1 MFETESKKTGLK
13 GLVKRREIDL
23 ARTELVTFE
32 PLREGG
38 GLPLLAR
45 PAVAGTDL
53 AAWLE
58 GHREPVGRQLCE
70 HGGILF
76 RGFGVRTPEELE
88 RLVRGLSGEPLEY
101 TFRSTPRSQ
110 VRGEIYTSTE
120 YPADQSIPLHNEMS
134 YTSSW
139 PLKIFF
145 CCATPAPEGGETP
158 IADSRAVLRRLD
170 PRVRERF
177 ERTGVMYVR
186 NYGEGIDLPWRE
198 VFQTDSRAAV
208 DAFCRS
214 AGLELEWLG
223 EDRLRTRQVC
233 QAVAAHPSSG
243 ERLWFNQAH
252 LFHVTSLP
260 AEILEPLLAT
270 VAEADLPRNT
280 YYGDGSP
287 IEADVLAEIR
297 AAYREESVAFAW
309 QEGDVLLL
317 DNMLTA
323 HGRRPYRGTRK
334 VLVGMAEPWSAQEA
348 AA

>member
-1 MFETESKKTGLK
+1 MYETEMKKTGLK
-13 GLVKRREIDL
+13 GLVKRREIDV
-23 ARTELVTFE
+23 ARTELISFE
-32 PLREGG
+32 PLRDNGV
-38 GLPLLAR
+38 LPLLAR
-45 PAVAGTDL
+45 PAVEGVDL
-53 AAWLE
+53 AVWLE
-58 GHREPVGRQLCE
+58 GHREEIGRRLLD

-76 RGFGVRTPEELE
+76 RGFGVRTPEKLE
-88 RLVRGLSGEPLEY
+88 QLVRALSGEPLEY

-145 CCATPAPEGGETP
+145 CCAVASPEGGETP

-170 PRVRERF
+170 PKVRERF

-198 VFQTDSRAAV
+198 VFQTDSREAV
-208 DAFCRS
+208 GEFCRR

-233 QAVAAHPSSG
+233 QAVAPHPRTG
-243 ERLWFNQAH
+243 EPLWFNQAH
-252 LFHVTSLP
+252 LFHVSSLP
-260 AEILEPLLAT
+260 EAVRESLLAT
-270 VAEADLPRNT
+270 VAEEDLPRNT

-287 IEADVLAEIR
+287 IEPGTLEQIR
-297 AAYREESVAFAW
+297 EAYREESVVFPW

-323 HGRRPYRGTRK
+323 HGRRPYRGPRK
-334 VLVGMAEPWSAQEA
+334 VLVGMAEAWGAQEA
-348 AA
+348 GS